1 MLTYADV
8 AWEAMLQSE
17 ERRLSAESSVECLL
31 QAVQAAEEKTA
42 ALEHSL
48 RVQGEAMAELKT
60 QVLTYAHV
68 CSRMLTYA
76 HVWRRWRSSRRKSS
90 RMLTYAHVC
99 C

>member
-1 MLTYADV
+1 MPTYADV
-8 AWEAMLQSE
+8 AWEAMMQSE

-60 QVLTYAHV
+60 LLTYADG
-68 CSRMLTYA
+68 CSRMSS
-76 HVWRRWRSSRRKSS
+76 RCRWR
-90 RMLTYAHVC
+90 C
-99 C
+99 